1 MIKKSRKLIKVS
13 NILANNVAKRLT
25 SQDDL
30 TKHREAVHEGIKH
43 ACGLCGKGFISQ
55 SNLAEHRRAVHEG
68 IKFPCGQCGKKYT
81 SQDDF
86 AKHRRAVH
94 EGVKH
99 PCGQCGKKYTSQ
111 DDLANTEWQFMKESS
126 VLAGFVAKDL

>member
-1 MIKKSRKLIKVS
+1 M
-13 NILANNVAKRLT
+13 T

-30 TKHREAVHEGIKH
+30 TKHREAVHEGIKY

-86 AKHRRAVH
+86 AKHR
-94 EGVKH
+94 
-99 PCGQCGKKYTSQ
+99 GQFT
-111 DDLANTEWQFMKESS
+111 KESNI
-126 VLAGFVAKDL
+126 LADNVVKNTPVRMILQTQNGSS